1 MSDLGKASA
10 YIALFSQVG
19 FVLLATVL
27 AGVLGGY
34 WLDQRLGTIP
44 LFVLLGFFLGTGG
57 GSVASWRLIQRFLER
72 YDEDEKQ

>member
-19 FVLLATVL
+19 FVLLAAVL
-27 AGVLGGY
+27 VGVLGGY
-34 WLDQRLGTIP
+34 WLDQHLGTIP
-44 LFVLLGFFLGTGG
+44 LFVLTGFFLGTGG
-57 GSVASWRLIQRFLER
+57 GSVASWRFIQRFLER